1 MNAPRPLSDAAQ
13 RVQDAIASKGFA
25 NRVLELDF
33 PVKTAQA
40 AADALGCTA
49 GQIVKSLVF
58 RGVSSGRPVMVVACG
73 ANRVDTAALEALV
86 GEAVEMGPPKFVR
99 QVTGF
104 AIGGIPP
111 LGHAEPID
119 VVIDEDLFA
128 IGDLWAAA
136 GHPNSMFP
144 LTAPELAAMTGGR
157 VARIKSGAPA

>member
-1 MNAPRPLSDAAQ
+1 M
-13 RVQDAIASKGFA
+13 QDAIAARGLA

-40 AADALGCTA
+40 AADALGCNAT
-49 GQIVKSLVF
+49 QIVKSLVF
-58 RGVSSGRPVMVVACG
+58 QGTSSGRPYLVVASG
-73 ANRVDTAALEALV
+73 ANRIDTGALATLV
-86 GEAVEMGPPKFVR
+86 GEPVAMGPPKFVR

-144 LTAPELAAMTGGR
+144 LTASELATLTGGR
-157 VARIKSGAPA
+157 VARVKLEVRP